1 MVYSQMSDCDL
12 IQLYLSGNEKPFE
25 VLLLRHKDRL
35 FRFINSKVKD
45 AALANDLFQDT
56 FVKIINTMKLGNYN
70 EEGKFLPW
78 AQRIAHNLV
87 IDYFRKKNKV
97 RIISECNSF
106 DEEYSI
112 FYKIASDEKNYLQ
125 TQSYNEL
132 ENQMVN
138 LISHLPNP
146 QKEMIEMRIF
156 QDMSF
161 KEIAE
166 LEDISIN
173 TALGR
178 MRYALIN
185 MRKLIEKHN
194 MVTEID

>member
-125 TQSYNEL
+125 IQSYNEL
-132 ENQMVN
+132 ETQMVN
-138 LISHLPNP
+138 LISHLPDP

-173 TALGR
+173 TALGI

-185 MRKLIEKHN
+185 MRKLIDKHK
-194 MVTEID
+194 MVTEIG

>member
-25 VLLLRHKDRL
+25 VLLMRHKDRL

-112 FYKIASDEKNYLQ
+112 FYKIASDEKNYLH

-132 ENQMVN
+132 ESQMVN
-138 LISHLPNP
+138 LISYLPDP

-166 LEDISIN
+166 TEDISIN

-194 MVTEID
+194 MVTEIG

>member
-1 MVYSQMSDCDL
+1 MSDCDL

-106 DEEYSI
+106 DEEYYI

>member
-25 VLLLRHKDRL
+25 VLLMRHKDRL

-132 ENQMVN
+132 ETQMVN
-138 LISHLPNP
+138 LISHLPDP

-185 MRKLIEKHN
+185 MRKLIDKHK
-194 MVTEID
+194 MVTEIG

>member
-1 MVYSQMSDCDL
+1 MLLQRMEDRDL
-12 IQLYLSGNEKPFE
+12 IIAYIDGNELAFQE
-25 VLLLRHKDRL
+25 LLMRHKDKIY
-35 FRFINSKVKD
+35 RFIYLKVRKQEVAED
-45 AALANDLFQDT
+45 IFQET
-56 FVKIINTMKLGNYN
+56 FVKVINTLKLGNYN

-125 TQSYNEL
+125 TQSYYEL
-132 ENQMVN
+132 ETQMVN

-185 MRKLIEKHN
+185 MRKLIDKHK
-194 MVTEID
+194 MVTEIG

>member
-25 VLLLRHKDRL
+25 VLLMRHKDRL

-132 ENQMVN
+132 ETQMVN

>member
-132 ENQMVN
+132 ETQMVN

-185 MRKLIEKHN
+185 MRKLIDKHK
-194 MVTEID
+194 MVTEIG